1 MHYIEN
7 KRIRIGVADHGA
19 ELCSIYD
26 KTRDHEV
33 LWQADPKYW
42 NRHAPV
48 LFPFVGKVCG
58 GKYRYNGVRRL
69 HNAHP
74 YIQCGDLGQIS
85 L

>member
-7 KRIRIGVADHGA
+7 KRIRIAVADHGA

-26 KTRDHEV
+26 KTRGHEV

-48 LFPFVGKVCG
+48 LFP
-58 GKYRYNGVRRL
+58 
-69 HNAHP
+69 
-74 YIQCGDLGQIS
+74 
-85 L
+85 